1 MTNRSVRVL
10 AASLSILLCGSLAMA
25 QEPAT
30 DQERTESIADAQRD
44 LASAANKTAAE
55 EAAKAI
61 QAANRLDL
69 DIRLI
74 GPTSV
79 KIASGR
85 QAAR

>member
-1 MTNRSVRVL
+1 MTKRSARLV
-10 AASLSILLCGSLAMA
+10 AATLSILLSGSIAMA
-25 QEPAT
+25 EEATT
-30 DQERTESIADAQRD
+30 DQERTQAIADAQRD
-44 LASAANKTAAE
+44 LARAANKVAAE
-55 EAAKAI
+55 EAAKAV